1 MEIAGQRLPEG
12 SWWDWEVTGW
22 DAGALRLAADHD
34 LTYHHVL
41 EVVFVA
47 PALVSCPAAF
57 QDPVFRAPT
66 ADEAERLVRSL
77 GERPPVVVAFEADA
91 GGSEPVSWLIA
102 AERVEIGHGP
112 VPRNRTRAGPGS
124 TRPPD
129 PRTPGSGAPDTP
141 GAPAGG
147 PPRWP
152 GVPLSTD

>member
-1 MEIAGQRLPEG
+1 MEIAGHRLPEG
-12 SWWDWEVTGW
+12 SWWDWEVIGW

-34 LTYHHVL
+34 LTYHHTL

-47 PALVSCPAAF
+47 PALVSCPLAF

-66 ADEAERLVRSL
+66 TDEAEHLARTL

-91 GGSEPVSWLIA
+91 GGSEPVSCLIA
-102 AERVEIGHGP
+102 AERVEIRQGP
-112 VPRNRTRAGPGS
+112 VPRN

-129 PRTPGSGAPDTP
+129 ARTPGSGAPDTP

-147 PPRWP
+147 TPRWP

>member
-34 LTYHHVL
+34 LTHHHAL

-47 PALVSCPAAF
+47 PALVSCPPAF
-57 QDPVFRAPT
+57 QDPVFRAP
-66 ADEAERLVRSL
+66 AAEEAERLAQSL
-77 GERPPVVVAFEADA
+77 GERPPVLVAFEADA
-91 GGSEPVSWLIA
+91 GGSEPVSCLIA
-102 AERVEIGHGP
+102 AERVEIRHGQ
-112 VPRNRTRAGPGS
+112 VPRN

-129 PRTPGSGAPDTP
+129 PRTPGSGAPD
-141 GAPAGG
+141 APRATAGG